1 LGHISKI
8 CKFQLEKKQEE
19 TQIVHQEDYQLYVA
33 IALVIKT
40 QVKVG

>member
-1 LGHISKI
+1 LGHISTI

-19 TQIVHQEDYQLYVA
+19 THIADQEDYQLFLA